1 MAGSLLPGADSAPP
15 ELRFHGFN
23 QYLQL
28 FLALFWGVAVDV
40 SGALLAVRPSGG
52 IPSFPEVVTDLM
64 DAAGAGLAPLPRVC
78 PESGHG
84 WMLCLLGFLRRHL
97 LLPNPLVDFGRCLPL
112 HGFRHVGVDVQGGA
126 GEPVPHHR
134 REGLHV
140 HAVLQRRGHE
150 GVPEI
155 MEPDLGALGPFQ
167 NPAQQLPDCRR
178 I

>member
-28 FLALFWGVAVDV
+28 FLALFQGAAVDIL
-40 SGALLAVRPSGG
+40 GTLLSD
-52 IPSFPEVVTDLM
+52 S
-64 DAAGAGLAPLPRVC
+64 
-78 PESGHG
+78 
-84 WMLCLLGFLRRHL
+84 
-97 LLPNPLVDFGRCLPL
+97 LVDFDPRLPL

-150 GVPEI
+150 GMPQ
-155 MEPDLGALGPFQ
+155 MNTSGPAS
-167 NPAQQLPDCRR
+167 PRR
-178 I
+178 ICLKRWF